1 MAAEKANALNL
12 RSRKVNRAHT
22 SHRSHIARSR
32 RHHLTPTRPQTHG
45 EGDSRSPPNLVEDQD
60 QPSLDDMRESDMH
73 RSVNDKDEADPVCSS
88 AQGQSLSTHDVA
100 PCSDGNAEVTLA
112 DSVAL
117 AMENTYDDKWNYHGP
132 VERRYCDIHDEN
144 EYLCCFDP
152 TWVSPWNFDDPE
164 VASSK
169 LEELYNI
176 NQQNPQKPWSL
187 RVGCDVPELLD
198 HISCVTAR
206 GTRGGMS
213 VYFAHWK
220 DQWFREKNVGKR
232 ERLTAVSAV
241 ERQNA
246 FACHDSRST
255 SLRSKKVS

>member
-12 RSRKVNRAHT
+12 RSRRVNRAHA
-22 SHRSHIARSR
+22 SHRSPIARSR
-32 RHHLTPTRPQTHG
+32 RHLTPTRPQTHG
-45 EGDSRSPPNLVEDQD
+45 EGDNRSSPNLGEDRD
-60 QPSLDDMRESDMH
+60 QPSLDDMMESDMH
-73 RSVNDKDEADPVCSS
+73 QRVNDK
-88 AQGQSLSTHDVA
+88 AQGQSLSNHDVA

-132 VERRYCDIHDEN
+132 IDRRYCDIHDEN

-164 VASSK
+164 VARSK
-169 LEELYNI
+169 LEELYSI
-176 NQQNPQKPWSL
+176 NQQNPQEPWSS

-198 HISCVTAR
+198 HISCVTTR

-220 DQWFREKNVGKR
+220 GQWFRKKNVGKR
-232 ERLTAVSAV
+232 EYGPW
-241 ERQNA
+241 ERSYNISGGDKFEMSQIN
-246 FACHDSRST
+246 
-255 SLRSKKVS
+255 